1 MRRGESS
8 ASSSKRDGLKQG
20 AYLWQQTFKSFIL
33 GEEMGFSEMTG
44 DSNIYRKVFCLNG
57 REEELVLGQYVDDS
71 IILASSPE
79 AQRWLMERLGKRFP
93 VNPNSS
99 GNISFSEPG
108 LILSMN
114 VRYDIDKGV
123 LQFDQSHAI
132 EHLAKRLGLTESAPR
147 TLPIPHDFNLPKLKV
162 AEVDV
167 NQYLSVLGS
176 ILHIAQVSRPD
187 VSFACGALSRHSAA
201 PGVAHYEAAL
211 DLVKYLYST
220 RKMYIQYQRCEA
232 RGNDPVM
239 YEKGFKADSA
249 EPLTIEQR
257 LVASVPSNDTSSP
270 TAYVDADYAGER
282 DTRRST
288 SGFIVMMNSG
298 PIVWSSKLQKLC
310 AQSSAESEIYA
321 VCDAAKEAIHIRLLC
336 EEMGIRPP
344 GVPLRIFED
353 NSACVQMGHSIR
365 GSNAAKHFEV
375 RLRFL
380 HERIQLKEIEFAKIA
395 TSDQLADPFTKPLPY
410 PAFSRFRD
418 IMLRH
423 D

>member
-1 MRRGESS
+1 
-8 ASSSKRDGLKQG
+8 
-20 AYLWQQTFKSFIL
+20 
-33 GEEMGFSEMTG
+33 MGFTEMTG

-79 AQRWLMERLGKRFP
+79 AQQWLMERLSKRFP

-99 GNISFSEPG
+99 GNISFGEPG

-114 VRYDIDKGV
+114 VRYDIERGI

-132 EHLAKRLGLTESAPR
+132 EHLAKKLRLTDCAPR
-147 TLPIPHDFNLPKLKV
+147 SLPVSPDLNLPKLKV
-162 AEVDV
+162 PEVDV

-176 ILHIAQVSRPD
+176 VLHIAQVSRPD
-187 VSFACGALSRHSAA
+187 ISFACGALARHSAA

-220 RKMYIQYQRCEA
+220 KNMYIHYQRCGDG
-232 RGNDPVM
+232 GNDPEM
-239 YEKGFKADSA
+239 YERGLKTDSSS
-249 EPLTIEQR
+249 PMTIEQR
-257 LVASVPSNDTSSP
+257 LVASVPSNDTPSP
-270 TAYVDADYAGER
+270 TAYVDADYAGEKE
-282 DTRRST
+282 TRRST

-298 PIVWSSKLQKLC
+298 PIAWSSRLQKLC

-336 EEMGIRPP
+336 EEMGTREP
-344 GVPLRIFED
+344 GVPMRIYED

-395 TSDQLADPFTKPLPY
+395 TADQLADPFTKPMPF
-410 PAFSRFRD
+410 PAFARFRD
-418 IMLRH
+418 VMLRH